1 MRHFWLAASLLAITA
16 CTGSGSGGDGEGTAA
31 VQPSQV
37 SAADLQQAVSDPR
50 VRRFYEARQWQAA
63 WSPESAEALLAVV
76 GRAPQH
82 GLDPRLFRAEVDR
95 ASGPAAKEAA
105 LSLAALSYA
114 EALARGRV
122 DPTRLHDDY
131 AIPRPQADVAAGL
144 NSALGDGSDLA
155 GWLNGLAPQDAEYR
169 ALSQAYVAAAREA
182 SHAPIPAGATVRPGA
197 SDPRIPAIADALRRG
212 GYLAAAA
219 PAAKQQQ
226 PQQPQQAQGAAA
238 RYTPE
243 LVAAI
248 RRFQQDRGLAAN
260 GNLGPETLT
269 ALNETGRD
277 RARTLAVNL
286 ERRRWLPRDA
296 GRTRIDVNI
305 VAATLTYW
313 RDGAVADRRPVVTG
327 QPGNETPEMLSPV
340 FRLVANPT
348 WTVPRSIEEEEIL
361 PKGAGYM
368 ARNNMERRDGMIVQR
383 PGPQNALGL
392 VKFDMQNDQ
401 SIYLHDTP
409 AKALF
414 SRAQR
419 QFSHGCVRV
428 SDALGFARMLAEQNG
443 VLDDWEEAQAKRD
456 DSGNPEETFVP
467 LPQRIPVRLFYH
479 SAVFDG
485 GRVRFLPDVYGWD
498 EDVAQALGL
507 PARQRPARAV
517 HQSDVGP

>member
-1 MRHFWLAASLLAITA
+1 LAAGLLAISA
-16 CTGSGSGGDGEGTAA
+16 CGVSGDVGEGSTA
-31 VQPSQV
+31 VQPDQV
-37 SAADLQQAVSDPR
+37 STADLQQAVSDPR
-50 VRRFYEARQWQAA
+50 VRRFYEARQWQPA
-63 WSPESAEALLAVV
+63 WNADSAEALVAAID
-76 GRAPQH
+76 GAGQH
-82 GLDPRLFRAEVDR
+82 GLDPGLFRADVDR
-95 ASGPAAKEAA
+95 ASGPAAREAA
-105 LSLAALSYA
+105 LTLAALSYA

-122 DPTRLHDDY
+122 DPNRLFEDY

-144 NSALGDGSDLA
+144 NGALGEDGDLA
-155 GWLNGLAPQDAEYR
+155 GWLNGLAPQDDEYR
-169 ALSQAYVAAAREA
+169 ALSQAYVAASREA
-182 SHAPIPAGATVRPGA
+182 SHAPIPAGATIRPGA
-197 SDPRIPAIADALRRG
+197 SDPRIPAISEALRRG
-212 GYLAAAA
+212 GYLAAAEPA
-219 PAAKQQQ
+219 PKQQQ
-226 PQQPQQAQGAAA
+226 QQGQPAAP

-243 LVAAI
+243 LQAAV

-286 ERRRWLPRDA
+286 ERRRWLPRETT
-296 GRTRIDVNI
+296 RTRIDVNI

-327 QPGNETPEMLSPV
+327 QPGNETPELLSPL

-361 PKGAGYM
+361 PKGAAYL

-401 SIYLHDTP
+401 AIYLHDTP

-419 QFSHGCVRV
+419 HFSHGCVRV

-443 VLDDWEEAQAKRD
+443 VLDDWEEAQAQRD
-456 DSGNPEETFVP
+456 GSGNPDETFVP
-467 LPQRIPVRLFYH
+467 LPQRIPVRLLYH
-479 SAVFDG
+479 SAVFDS
-485 GRVRFLPDVYGWD
+485 GRVRFMPDVYGWD

-507 PARQRPARAV
+507 PARQRPPRAV
-517 HQSDVGP
+517 HQSDLGP